1 MSYILE
7 ALKKSDAERKLGEE
21 AVKDGADLN
30 LNISVPAG
38 PRKSWPI
45 KIGAGFTLVVLVGLS
60 ATYVLNK
67 KAPQNGVH
75 RVVAVAAKP
84 NVGPVVTPIVK
95 PLAKA
100 VVKSVAKPLAEPFVT
115 PVVTPV
121 PKPAPKPQPK
131 PKLDPKPS
139 QNPAPKPAVNFRP
152 IAKPNLP
159 PLTSAN
165 AYVDRAWGSMD
176 DALYGQAIADLD
188 AALTLEPTFPKAW
201 FAHGW
206 ANEKSGNEQAAIQ
219 DYDRAIEAKPDHAFA
234 LFSRGFLHLYTG
246 NPQAAVVDFVRT
258 QGVATDDTLRLYS
271 RLWLYLSRERAGQNG
286 LLRLREDTKHEVLN
300 IWPGPLV
307 QFFTGNIDV
316 KAVLKAIETTTDEHL
331 QERRAT
337 GYFFLG
343 IFEQLTGNNHNARS
357 YFEKVLA
364 TGAIQYRQ
372 YDAALRELER
382 LNR

>member
-21 AVKDGADLN
+21 TVKDGPDLTA
-30 LNISVPAG
+30 NIVVPAS

-45 KIGAGFTLVVLVGLS
+45 KVGTGFTLLVLLGLG

-67 KAPQNGVH
+67 KAPKNGVH
-75 RVVAVAAKP
+75 SVVAVAAKAT
-84 NVGPVVTPIVK
+84 VQSVTAPPAAPI
-95 PLAKA
+95 
-100 VVKSVAKPLAEPFVT
+100 AEPVAE
-115 PVVTPV
+115 PE
-121 PKPAPKPQPK
+121 PAPKPKLAPK
-131 PKLDPKPS
+131 PA
-139 QNPAPKPAVNFRP
+139 QNPAPKPAVKIRP
-152 IAKPNLP
+152 MTKPSQP

-176 DALYGQAIADLD
+176 DGLYGQAITDLD

-219 DYDRAIEAKPDHAFA
+219 DYDRAIEAKPNHAFA

-286 LLRLREDTKHEVLN
+286 LLQLREDTKHETLN

-316 KAVLKAIETTTDEHL
+316 KAVIKAIETTTNEDL

-343 IFEQLTGNNHNARS
+343 IFEQLTENDHNARS

-372 YDAALRELER
+372 YDAARRELER